1 MATRRRRALAGA
13 AAGVLVLAGWSLWR
27 LRPSAPAADRSSM
40 VIGTVELGE
49 MVLEVRGTGTL
60 VPEEVRWI
68 PAAAEA
74 RVERVLLPP
83 GTEVEPASLILEL
96 ANPELELQAL
106 EAESEARAAEARLVE
121 LKARLEGERL
131 DRQAAALRAEAEARQ
146 ARLRSDADAELAKNG
161 LVAAL
166 SLKLSRST
174 AEELEARARIEGQRR
189 LVFDQA
195 IDAQL
200 LAQGAE
206 VGQRRA
212 GARVRRALVEGLH
225 VRAGIAGVL
234 QQVTAEAG
242 QRVTPGANLARVA
255 RPDRLRAV
263 VRVPETR
270 ARDLAPGQPARVDT
284 RIGIVAG
291 TVVRVDPGVRDG
303 TVTVDL
309 ALRGRLPRGA
319 RPDLSVD
326 AVIEVDRIEN
336 ALHVARPALAQP
348 QASVALF
355 RLVAGTDEAVRTR
368 VRLGR
373 ASEGSIE
380 VVEGLAA
387 GDRIILSDTSA
398 WDAAERIRLR

>member
-83 GTEVEPASLILEL
+83 GTKVEPASLILEL

-166 SLKLSRST
+166 ALKLSRSA
-174 AEELEARARIEGQRR
+174 AEELEARARIESQRR

-206 VGQRRA
+206 VGQRQA

-309 ALRGRLPRGA
+309 ALSGRLPRGA

>member
-40 VIGTVELGE
+40 IIGTVELGE
-49 MVLEVRGTGTL
+49 MLLEVRGTGTL

-68 PAAAEA
+68 PAVAEA

-166 SLKLSRST
+166 ALKLSRST

-206 VGQRRA
+206 VDQRRA

-309 ALRGRLPRGA
+309 ALSGRLPRGA

-380 VVEGLAA
+380 VLEGLAA